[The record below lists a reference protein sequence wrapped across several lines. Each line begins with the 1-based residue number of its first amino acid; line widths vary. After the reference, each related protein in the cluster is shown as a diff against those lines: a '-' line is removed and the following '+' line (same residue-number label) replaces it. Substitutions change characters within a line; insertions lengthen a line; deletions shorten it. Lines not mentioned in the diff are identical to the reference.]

1 MIRRIIEG
9 RVNVS
14 WECDRSGKDDR
25 SHTRDAFS
33 RDVLKVSRPVRFLC
47 ARNPSIDFP
56 LNRPTLSSFSVQYTG
71 TVTKRI
77 NLDFIRHGWI
87 SAWLPFFL
95 AFPTL
100 DIFFICVKRKKR
112 KISTLLEKTT
122 LKVTDLLPYGWIK
135 WFGLEVWYNIKEVI
149 VVISASYNSLQLF
162 FNE

>member
-1 MIRRIIEG
+1 MIRRIIEE

-14 WECDRSGKDDR
+14 WECDRSGKDVR

-33 RDVLKVSRPVRFLC
+33 QDVLKVSRPVRFLC

-56 LNRPTLSSFSVQYTG
+56 LNRPTLSSSSVQYTG

-100 DIFFICVKRKKR
+100 HIFFYPCETEEEENLYDFEENYFEGARFITGWVKQ
-112 KISTLLEKTT
+112 
-122 LKVTDLLPYGWIK
+122 
-135 WFGLEVWYNIKEVI
+135 FGLEVCYNMKEVI
-149 VVISASYNSLQLF
+149 VVIFAYSLQLLYF
-162 FNE
+162 